1 MKRLLTIVLMAPI
14 RFYRYAISP
23 MLAPRC
29 RYQPT
34 CSAYALEALQTHGPV
49 RGLWLAICRIGR
61 CHPWGGHG
69 YDPVPPVKGPP
80 AKGHTRHERT
90 CNHDHEHS
98 HAGPVMGPLSG
109 SPQLPVLLAKLSE

>member
-14 RFYRYAISP
+14 RFYQYAISP

-34 CSAYALEALQTHGPV
+34 CSAYALEALQTHGPI

-69 YDPVPPVKGPP
+69 YDPVPPKKG
-80 AKGHTRHERT
+80 AHGDHHS
-90 CNHDHEHS
+90 CNHDHAPT
-98 HAGPVMGPLSG
+98 HASTAGGAVSVNTLN
-109 SPQLPVLLAKLSE
+109 QLQ